1 MTQNVGR
8 RGHTWFYRLDSPPGL
23 DGRRHQKRVGGFRTE
38 REARNALANA
48 SVAKADGRLRHAQAK
63 TFGDLTSEWLVAI
76 GPNRKLTT
84 MSNYRLIVE
93 TYLTPRIGTVRLDR
107 LSAPLIQQLY
117 VDLRSGGRRDGRSLS
132 GTQVGNIHRVL
143 HNVLGYAQHMGYL
156 GINPADRV
164 ERPRGDTEERPVYS
178 PEQVRVLLETAKAD
192 RLHALWYLA
201 ITTGLRRSE
210 LAGLKWED
218 IDSRSSQPVLMV
230 RRARTMADNRV
241 VDSTPKTR
249 AGRRTIVLDQ
259 GTATL
264 LVEHREL
271 MVSEA
276 KQRGDAY
283 TPDYVFVDELGEP
296 YIPIRLTR
304 LLHGL
309 QRRADLPQLTL
320 HDMRHTSAT
329 VALLA
334 GVHPKVV
341 SERHGHSS
349 TQITLD
355 RYSHVIESMQVAAAQ
370 SIDRFL
376 SSDR

>member
-1 MTQNVGR
+1 
-8 RGHTWFYRLDSPPGL
+8 LDLPPGP
-23 DGRRHQKRVGGFRTE
+23 DGHRHQKRVSGFRTE

-48 SVAKADGRLRHAQAK
+48 SVAKAEGRLRHTQAK
-63 TFGDLTSEWLVAI
+63 TFRDLASEWLVAVE
-76 GPNRKLTT
+76 PNRKRTT
-84 MSNYRLIVE
+84 MSNYRFIVD
-93 TYLTPRIGTVRLDR
+93 TYLTPRIGTVHLDR
-107 LSAPLIQQLY
+107 LSTPLIQQLY

-143 HNVLGYAQHMGYL
+143 HNVLSYAQHMGYL
-156 GINPADRV
+156 SVNPADRV
-164 ERPRGDTEERPVYS
+164 ERPRDDTEERPVYT

-201 ITTGLRRSE
+201 ISTGLRRSE

-230 RRARTMADNRV
+230 RRTRTMADNRV

-259 GTATL
+259 GTVAL

-271 MVSEA
+271 MASEA
-276 KQRGDAY
+276 RKRGDARA
-283 TPDYVFVDELGEP
+283 PDHVFVDDLGEP

-304 LLHGL
+304 LLHAL
-309 QRRADLPQLTL
+309 QRRAGLPQLTL

-341 SERHGHSS
+341 SERHGHAS